1 MKQKTKQNRNVM
13 YELEGAVTGLF
24 VILMVGFFPLFFQD
38 GYFNITDAK
47 LLFFYFCGAG
57 LVVLTIILAGAG
69 YLQVRKDNKIGRK
82 DTGGAKRDYKEIIK
96 DIPVVSWFTGGL
108 LLTVLI
114 STVCSAYP
122 SESFYGTDGRRLGA
136 IVFLLCMAVYL
147 ILGKY
152 LQPGI
157 WIAWIFLISN
167 GLVSLVMILQFW
179 GINVFHMWDNMV
191 STDIGMFASTI
202 GNVNA
207 CCTYFCIV
215 LPVAMVLFYLS
226 DALLSKA
233 LYGVVLVLGFYGA
246 YATTSDSWIL
256 GVGTAF
262 LVLLCFSFRSHD
274 SLKRFFETCMV
285 FWASSLLL
293 KITLLAGAGNVEA
306 VMLQTFR
313 ALPMQNFMI
322 NKFVLLAEGIVLLLG
337 IFLMKRAEKKKLEIP
352 YQKIRRIF
360 VFLVVLVIGIV
371 ALLVLIANLSTNKQW
386 EGTFQ
391 WMNRL
396 ALQDDFGSSRGVIW
410 KQTWNA
416 WKKLPVGRKFFG
428 YGLNC
433 FYQFLYQYQGAELS
447 GYAGRIIDPHNEAL
461 LFLSI
466 SGIFGAVCYFGFL
479 ISNAVSAGRMSRQ
492 YPIMMIGTVAICS
505 YLAQSMVNNPTAF
518 LTPTLFLYLGIL
530 KSLKRHYKEKEI

>member
-191 STDIGMFASTI
+191 SADIGMFASTI

-215 LPVAMVLFYLS
+215 LPVGMVLFYLS
-226 DALLSKA
+226 DALLSRV
-233 LYGVVLVLGFYGA
+233 LYGLVLVLGFYGA

-306 VMLQTFR
+306 VMLQRFR
-313 ALPMQNFMI
+313 ILSMQNFMI

-337 IFLMKRAEKKKLEIP
+337 IFLMKKAEKKKLEIP

-360 VFLVVLVIGIV
+360 VFLVVLAIGIV
-371 ALLVLIANLSTNKQW
+371 ALLVLIANLSANKQW

-396 ALQDDFGSSRGVIW
+396 VLQDDFGSSRGVIW

-433 FYQFLYQYQGAELS
+433 FYQFLYQYQGVELS